1 MQKVI
6 KFIME
11 NKLFILQ
18 LTVLC
23 LVAIN
28 VNPST
33 AFASDFTMNTA
44 SPFDEPIN
52 KLKTIIVDNLPKVFI
67 LIATVLAGFT
77 IAMGESQIT
86 GKISKLFLGAIG
98 ACFAGSVVAYFFLDN
113 SSGACF

>member
-1 MQKVI
+1 MQKII

-18 LTVLC
+18 LTFLG
-23 LVAIN
+23 IITMN
-28 VNPST
+28 QT
-33 AFASDFTMNTA
+33 AFASDFTMNTS

-77 IAMGESQIT
+77 IVMGESQIT
-86 GKISKLFLGAIG
+86 GKISKLFLGAIA
-98 ACFAGSVVAYFFLDN
+98 ACFAGSIVAYFFLDG

>member
-1 MQKVI
+1 MQKII

-11 NKLFILQ
+11 NKYQITGYQ
-18 LTVLC
+18 LVYAT
-23 LVAIN
+23 
-28 VNPST
+28 S
-33 AFASDFTMNTA
+33 

-86 GKISKLFLGAIG
+86 GKISKLFLGAIA
-98 ACFAGSVVAYFFLDN
+98 ACFAGSIVAYFFLDG